1 MSKKK
6 LPYTPKPWH
15 VQQDLDSWGTYIVEE
30 ANRQCETL
38 YNQED
43 EEATE
48 RANQI
53 EEANRLL
60 IESVPE
66 LVEAAIEV
74 LRRWEKGNLSEPIQ
88 KLAKAVC
95 KARPDLHGRVR

>member
-1 MSKKK
+1 MSKEKV
-6 LPYTPKPWH
+6 PYTPKPWH

-60 IESVPE
+60 IESAPD
-66 LVEAAIEV
+66 LVEAGLEV
-74 LRRWEKGNLSEPIQ
+74 LRRWETGNLSEPIQ
-88 KLAKAVC
+88 KLAEAVQ
-95 KARPDLHGRVR
+95 KTRPDLQERVR